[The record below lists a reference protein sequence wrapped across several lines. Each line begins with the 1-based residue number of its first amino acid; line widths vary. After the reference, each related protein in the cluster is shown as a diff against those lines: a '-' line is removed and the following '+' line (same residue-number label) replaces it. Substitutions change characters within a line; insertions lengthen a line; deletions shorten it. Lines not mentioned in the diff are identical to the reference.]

1 MKTTT
6 LAVIAIL
13 PVAFTAKAQD
23 CTSSFF
29 PSKEGTK
36 IEMTSF
42 DKNGRETGKSVT
54 TIVSVKK
61 SGTGTDITLKSET
74 TDSRNNISS
83 MEYTAKC
90 DGNTFSMSMKSFVP
104 STMQKSLSG
113 GQMTIDA
120 NDIVT
125 PNSLS
130 VGQKLNDGSVTL
142 NMAMGTMN
150 MKTIINIINRIVTG
164 KENITTPAGTFSC
177 YKIEYDLVTTA
188 MNMKI
193 NGKVKQWVAK
203 GTGTV
208 KSENYNDK
216 GELMGYSELTSIK

>member
-1 MKTTT
+1 MTKTVKK
-6 LAVIAIL
+6 LGNR
-13 PVAFTAKAQD
+13 
-23 CTSSFF
+23 S
-29 PSKEGTK
+29 
-36 IEMTSF
+36 
-42 DKNGRETGKSVT
+42 R
-54 TIVSVKK
+54 TIVSVKRIG
-61 SGTGTDITLKSET
+61 SYNEITLRSET
-74 TDSRNNISS
+74 TDSRNNTSS

-90 DGNTFSMSMKSFVP
+90 DGNTFSMSMKSLVP
-104 STMQKSLSG
+104 STMQKSMGG

-120 NDIVT
+120 NDLNI

-130 VGQKLNDGSVTL
+130 IGQKLNDGNVTL
-142 NMAMGTMN
+142 TMAVGSMN

-164 KENITTPAGTFSC
+164 KESITTPAGTFSC

-193 NGKVKQWVAK
+193 IGKVKQWVAK

-216 GELMGYSELTSIK
+216 GELTGYSELTSLN